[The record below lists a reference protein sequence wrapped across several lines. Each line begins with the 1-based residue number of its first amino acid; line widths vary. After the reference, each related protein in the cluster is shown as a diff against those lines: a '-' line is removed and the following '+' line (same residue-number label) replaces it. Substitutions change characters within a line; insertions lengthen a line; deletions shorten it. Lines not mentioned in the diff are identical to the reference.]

1 MKRKLKIV
9 SKIIIFGVNIMIITI
24 LATIFVLG
32 VLIFVHEFG
41 HFIIA
46 KLSGIKVERLSL
58 GYPPR
63 AFGFKWGETDYC
75 ISWLP
80 LGGYCKMAGIVDES
94 LDTNIKGEP
103 WEFQSKSAPTKA
115 AVISAGSG
123 MNFVLAIF
131 IFSLMAYYLGVLVP
145 GEKPLV
151 GGVRENFP
159 AEKAGIKEGDLII
172 SIDGVKISTWEQ
184 MTEII
189 RSNLSDRPQKV
200 EWLRDGKTY
209 SADIISV
216 MDKIRVDLEMKE
228 VKLIGIENVPEIKK
242 VGIFGAVKD
251 GFGKTYTLT
260 LLIVVTIKRIITG
273 EESIKSSL
281 GGPIIIAKL
290 AGESAKSGMWSLL
303 GFMAF
308 LSLNLG
314 FLNLLPVPV
323 LDGGHLVFIAVE
335 GIIRRPLP
343 LKFKL
348 IIQQIG
354 MALLFLLMAF
364 IIYNDILRVIK

>member
-1 MKRKLKIV
+1 
-9 SKIIIFGVNIMIITI
+9 MIITI

-46 KLSGIKVERLSL
+46 KLSGIKVERFSL

-131 IFSLMAYYLGVLVP
+131 IFSLMAYYLGVWVP

-189 RSNLSDRPQKV
+189 RSNFSDRPQKV

-251 GFGKTYTLT
+251 GLGNTYTLT

-343 LKFKL
+343 IKFKL
-348 IIQQIG
+348 IVQQVG
-354 MALLFLLMAF
+354 MVLLFLLMAF

>member
-1 MKRKLKIV
+1 
-9 SKIIIFGVNIMIITI
+9 MITTI

-80 LGGYCKMAGIVDES
+80 IGGYCKMAGIVDES

-115 AVISAGSG
+115 AVIFAGSG

-131 IFSLMAYYLGVLVP
+131 IFSLMAYYLGVP
-145 GEKPLV
+145 SEKPLI
-151 GGVRENFP
+151 GGVKENYP
-159 AEKAGIKEGDLII
+159 AEKAGIIEGDLII
-172 SIDGVKISTWEQ
+172 SIGGVEVSTWEQ

-189 RSNLSDRPQKV
+189 LSNVSDRPQKF
-200 EWLRDGKTY
+200 EWLRDDKIY
-209 SADIISV
+209 SAEIISV
-216 MDKIRVDLEMKE
+216 KEKNPVDGEMEEVRVIGVYNKI
-228 VKLIGIENVPEIKK
+228 NK
-242 VGIFGAVKD
+242 VGIFGGVKD
-251 GFGKTYTLT
+251 GFEKTFTLT
-260 LLIVVTIKRIITG
+260 GLVIVTIKRIITG

-281 GGPIIIAKL
+281 GGPIIIAKF
-290 AGESAKSGMWSLL
+290 AGESAKLGMWSLA

-314 FLNLLPVPV
+314 LLNLLPVPV
-323 LDGGHLVFIAVE
+323 LDGGHLVFIAIE

-364 IIYNDILRVIK
+364 IIYNDIIRVIK